1 MSFGTGGSLTA
12 VPAKVLT
19 GGDTI
24 LSTASTS
31 YGNVV
36 IVLLTLAALSLG
48 VWLFKRVFF
57 KTVHPLRG

>member
-1 MSFGTGGSLTA
+1 MSFDPGAGAPADIITGGGT
-12 VPAKVLT
+12 VLT
-19 GGDTI
+19 
-24 LSTASTS
+24 TAGTS